1 MRERVEE
8 VQFSSGHHYRSN
20 SRGGTLTQVISAWL
34 SPLTALESRAKPP
47 ERSRRPNCTC
57 MCYLKIKQLQTHKI
71 NDRVTVN
78 KQPAAARPK
87 GQRTAALSQR
97 QSAAPEGG
105 RPRSVWVTEV
115 TQNGIATTAFR
126 ERIDV
131 DRIAIAYGFEL
142 NT

>member
-1 MRERVEE
+1 M
-8 VQFSSGHHYRSN
+8 
-20 SRGGTLTQVISAWL
+20 ISAWNRPCQPSRTGPSL
-34 SPLTALESRAKPP
+34 PSALGDRIA
-47 ERSRRPNCTC
+47 RYF
-57 MCYLKIKQLQTHKI
+57 YLNIKQIQTHKI

-78 KQPAAARPK
+78 KQPAAARPQ

-97 QSAAPEGG
+97 QSADPEGG

-131 DRIAIAYGFEL
+131 DRIATSYAFEKGENTQEETDITSEGFL
-142 NT
+142 YYNQPASDKLS